1 MARNKSFIEEEAL
14 DAAIEVYRE
23 HGFEGTSTEMLVSRL
38 KVGRQS
44 LYDTFGDKW
53 KLYVSAVTRYVDMET
68 GKHLAALRNGS
79 TALDGIQAM
88 VDRVVDEA
96 NTACLGTNAI
106 CEFGNREPDL
116 VMLRK
121 KASRVISSAIANRI
135 RQAQAEQQ
143 VSTHI
148 DADDA
153 ASFLMANF
161 AGIRI
166 AARAGAS
173 RRSLQNLGKM
183 ALRVLR

>member
-1 MARNKSFIEEEAL
+1 MARTKAFIEDDAL

-53 KLYVSAVTRYVDMET
+53 KLYLSAVSRYVDIET
-68 GKHLAALRNGS
+68 GKHLTALRTGS
-79 TALDGIQAM
+79 TALDGIRAM

-96 NTACLGTNAI
+96 STACLGTNAV

-116 VMLRK
+116 VMLRQ
-121 KASRVISSAIANRI
+121 KASRLISSAIANRI

-143 VSTHI
+143 VSPEI
-148 DADDA
+148 DANDA
-153 ASFLMANF
+153 ASFLIANF

-173 RRSLQNLGKM
+173 RRSLQKLGKM